1 MEETA
6 ASVLSPWLAQLG
18 IFGLGLVV
26 IGFFV
31 WLWLRES
38 RAIRGETATAL
49 DRKDDEIADLK
60 KELTDAKDRERATY
74 DQLMA
79 CRYPERGSG

>member
-6 ASVLSPWLAQLG
+6 TSVLSPWLAQLG

-26 IGFFV
+26 IGLFV

-38 RAIRGETATAL
+38 RAIRGETGTAL

-60 KELTDAKDRERATY
+60 KELTDSKDRERATY

-79 CRYPERGSG
+79 CRYPDREGG